1 MMRKS
6 ALLVGGAVASGL
18 AAAVLSGFTG
28 ATTQQ
33 DPAAPAAPPAAASAP
48 PAYTIAAGD
57 SAFLK
62 GPKQPILFR
71 HDIHAGQYQITCQ
84 YCHYSAGYSS
94 EPGIPSMQTCMGC
107 HLIIAGGDSSN
118 QKEISKLRDA
128 WNAKQPVEWVRIHY
142 VARHVHFPHQRH
154 VKGMGPNACAT
165 CHGDVA
171 RMPQVWE
178 VNDVNNMGWCINCH
192 LERKVTRDC
201 TACHY

>member
-1 MMRKS
+1 
-6 ALLVGGAVASGL
+6 
-18 AAAVLSGFTG
+18 
-28 ATTQQ
+28 
-33 DPAAPAAPPAAASAP
+33 
-48 PAYTIAAGD
+48 
-57 SAFLK
+57 
-62 GPKQPILFR
+62 
-71 HDIHAGQYQITCQ
+71 
-84 YCHYSAGYSS
+84 
-94 EPGIPSMQTCMGC
+94 MGC
-107 HLIIAGGDSSN
+107 HLIVAGADSSN

-128 WNAKQPVEWVRIHY
+128 WNAKQPVEWVRVHY